1 MFQHTIPPP
10 IVQAA
15 WDDYISRLSQLN
27 QKAGQLMREYMDG
40 HPEADTDALIRYAY
54 ALVTKYGEGSAELA
68 CQMYDALAEAQG
80 VTLPAA
86 EPAPTATYG
95 EVTGMVKATQD
106 SPPSLQQGVSRM
118 VKQAGAD
125 TTTRNAIRD
134 GVEWA
139 WVPHGDACPF
149 CRMLASNGWQRASK
163 NLLKKGHAQHIHANC
178 DCEFAVRFSRG
189 FDVAGYD
196 PEAYLRQYRDAGS
209 DINNWRRIDYAANRE
224 RINAQKR
231 AAYAVRKNFSV
242 YSSLNM
248 EPKPVTMQSISNVKA
263 FSCDTL
269 DATGQQQL
277 KNAHKRLLMTASKQ
291 PLGVE
296 VGRAY
301 DLNMKPLTKE
311 LTGAAERSTVSVPKQ
326 NVPYIVIHTHPDS
339 NIFSQRDLSN
349 FANNV
354 NLKMLTAV
362 GHDGHVY
369 AVEKS
374 ASFDAKAVKTL
385 VSDLGESVNGIADQ
399 YDRKE
404 ISYQE
409 AAESLNFL
417 VRNCL
422 SELEGYGVKFYE

>member
-1 MFQHTIPPP
+1 MKLT
-10 IVQAA
+10 QAA

-118 VKQAGAD
+118 IKQAGAD

-134 GVEWA
+134 GAEWA

-149 CRMLASNGWQRASK
+149 CRMLASNGWQKASK

-178 DCEFAVRFSRG
+178 DCEFAVRFSRE
-189 FDVAGYD
+189 FDVSGYD
-196 PEAYLRQYRDAGS
+196 PEEYLRQYRDAGS
-209 DINNWRRIDYAANRE
+209 DVNAMRRIDYAARKDA
-224 RINAQKR
+224 INAQKR
-231 AAYAVRKNFSV
+231 AAYAARKNFSV

-269 DATGQQQL
+269 DAAGQQQL

>member
-1 MFQHTIPPP
+1 MKLT
-10 IVQAA
+10 QAA
-15 WDDYISRLSQLN
+15 WDDYISRLSRLN

-106 SPPSLQQGVSRM
+106 SPANLQSGVSRM

-125 TTTRNAIRD
+125 TTAHNAIRD
-134 GVEWA
+134 GAEWA

-149 CRMLASNGWQRASK
+149 CRMLASNGWQKASK

-178 DCEFAVRFSRG
+178 DCEFAVRFSRE
-189 FDVAGYD
+189 FDVSGYD

>member
-1 MFQHTIPPP
+1 MQISAKT
-10 IVQAA
+10 
-15 WDDYISRLSQLN
+15 WNEYITRLSRLN
-27 QKAGQLMREYMDG
+27 QKAGQLMREYIDRHG
-40 HPEADTDALIRYAY
+40 TADTADLIAYAY
-54 ALVTKYGEGSAELA
+54 GLVTKYGEGSAELA

-80 VTLPAA
+80 ALVPAA
-86 EPAPTATYG
+86 EPAETASYN
-95 EVTGMVKATQD
+95 EVARMVNATKDQN
-106 SPPSLQQGVSRM
+106 PANLPNGVSRL
-118 VKQAGAD
+118 VKRAGAD
-125 TTTRNAIRD
+125 TSLRNAARD
-134 GVEWA
+134 GAEWA
-139 WVPHGDACPF
+139 WVPHGDTCPF
-149 CRMLASNGWQRASK
+149 CRMLASNGWQKASK

-178 DCEFAVRFSRG
+178 DCEFAVRFSRE
-189 FDVAGYD
+189 FDVSGYD

-209 DINNWRRIDYAANRE
+209 DVNAMRRIDYAARKDA
-224 RINAQKR
+224 INAQKR
-231 AAYAVRKNFSV
+231 AAYAARKNFSV

-269 DATGQQQL
+269 DAAGQQQL

-422 SELEGYGVKFYE
+422 SELEEYGVKFYE

>member
-1 MFQHTIPPP
+1 MQIT
-10 IVQAA
+10 ANA
-15 WDDYISRLSQLN
+15 WNEYITRLSRLN
-27 QKAGQLMREYMDG
+27 QKAGQLMRQYI
-40 HPEADTDALIRYAY
+40 DTHGTESTDDLIAYAY
-54 ALVTKYGEGSAELA
+54 GLVTKYGEGSAELA
-68 CQMYDALAEAQG
+68 CQMYDALAEAANAG
-80 VTLPAA
+80 VPAA
-86 EPAPTATYG
+86 EPAEPADYG
-95 EVTGMVKATQD
+95 EVTRMVNATKNQN
-106 SPPSLQQGVSRM
+106 PANLPNGVSRL
-118 VKQAGAD
+118 VKRAGAD
-125 TTTRNAIRD
+125 TTLKNAVRD
-134 GVEWA
+134 GAEWA
-139 WVPHGDACPF
+139 WVPHGDTCPF
-149 CRMLASNGWQRASK
+149 CITLASNGWQKASSK
-163 NLLKKGHAQHIHANC
+163 VLKGGHAEHIHANC
-178 DCEFAVRFSRG
+178 DCEFAIRF
-189 FDVAGYD
+189 DHKTTVAGYD
-196 PEAYLRQYRDAGS
+196 PEKYLKQYRDAGG
-209 DINNWRRIDYAANRE
+209 DINKMRRIDYAARKDA
-224 RINAQKR
+224 INAQKR
-231 AAYAVRKNFSV
+231 AAYASKRNASV

-263 FSCDTL
+263 FNCDTL
-269 DATGQQQL
+269 DAAGQQQL

-362 GHDGHVY
+362 GNDGHVY

-409 AAESLNFL
+409 VAESLNFL

>member
-1 MFQHTIPPP
+1 MQIT
-10 IVQAA
+10 ANA
-15 WDDYISRLSQLN
+15 WNEYITRLSRLN
-27 QKAGQLMREYMDG
+27 QKAGQLMRQYV
-40 HPEADTDALIRYAY
+40 DTHGTESTDDLIAYAY
-54 ALVTKYGEGSAELA
+54 GLVTKYGEGSAELA
-68 CQMYDALAEAQG
+68 CQMYDALAEAANAG
-80 VTLPAA
+80 VPAA
-86 EPAPTATYG
+86 EPAEPADYG
-95 EVTGMVKATQD
+95 EVARMVNATKNQN
-106 SPPSLQQGVSRM
+106 PANLPNGVSRL
-118 VKQAGAD
+118 VKRTGAD
-125 TTTRNAIRD
+125 TTLKNAVRD
-134 GVEWA
+134 GAEWA
-139 WVPHGDACPF
+139 WVPHGDTCPF
-149 CRMLASNGWQRASK
+149 CITLASNGWQKASSK
-163 NLLKKGHAQHIHANC
+163 VLKGGHAEHIHANC
-178 DCEFAVRFSRG
+178 DCEFAIRF
-189 FDVAGYD
+189 DHNTTVAGYD
-196 PEAYLRQYRDAGS
+196 PEKYLKQYRDAGG
-209 DINNWRRIDYAANRE
+209 DINKMRRIDYAARKDA
-224 RINAQKR
+224 INAQKR
-231 AAYAVRKNFSV
+231 AAYAARKNFSV

-269 DATGQQQL
+269 DAAGQQQL

-362 GHDGHVY
+362 GNDGHVY

-409 AAESLNFL
+409 VAESLNFL

>member
-1 MFQHTIPPP
+1 MQIT
-10 IVQAA
+10 AKT
-15 WDDYISRLSQLN
+15 WNEYITRLSRLN
-27 QKAGQLMREYMDG
+27 QKAGQLMREYIG
-40 HPEADTDALIRYAY
+40 SHGTESTDDLIAYAY
-54 ALVTKYGEGSAELA
+54 GLVTKYGEGSAELA
-68 CQMYDALAEAQG
+68 CQMYDALAEAANAG
-80 VTLPAA
+80 VPAA
-86 EPAPTATYG
+86 EPAEPADYG
-95 EVTGMVKATQD
+95 EVARMVNATKNQN
-106 SPPSLQQGVSRM
+106 PANLPNGVSRL
-118 VKQAGAD
+118 VKRAGAD
-125 TTTRNAIRD
+125 TTLKNAVRD
-134 GVEWA
+134 GAEWA
-139 WVPHGDACPF
+139 WVPHGDTCPF
-149 CRMLASNGWQRASK
+149 CITLASNGWQKASSK
-163 NLLKKGHAQHIHANC
+163 VLKGGHAEHIHANC
-178 DCEFAVRFSRG
+178 DCEFAIRFDHSTTL
-189 FDVAGYD
+189 AGYD
-196 PEAYLRQYRDAGS
+196 PEKYLKQYRDAGG
-209 DINNWRRIDYAANRE
+209 DINKMRRIDYAARKDA
-224 RINAQKR
+224 INAQKR
-231 AAYAVRKNFSV
+231 AAYAARKNFSV

-269 DATGQQQL
+269 DAAGQQQL

-349 FANNV
+349 FAN
-354 NLKMLTAV
+354 
-362 GHDGHVY
+362 
-369 AVEKS
+369 
-374 ASFDAKAVKTL
+374 
-385 VSDLGESVNGIADQ
+385 
-399 YDRKE
+399 KE

>member
-1 MFQHTIPPP
+1 MKLT
-10 IVQAA
+10 QAA

-134 GVEWA
+134 GAEWA

-178 DCEFAVRFSRG
+178 DCEFAVRFSRE
-189 FDVAGYD
+189 FDVSGYD
-196 PEAYLRQYRDAGS
+196 PEEYLRQYRDAGS
-209 DINNWRRIDYAANRE
+209 DVNAMRRIDYAARKDA
-224 RINAQKR
+224 INAQKR
-231 AAYAVRKNFSV
+231 AAYAARKNFSV

-409 AAESLNFL
+409 AAESLSFL

-422 SELEGYGVKFYE
+422 SELEEYGVKFYE

>member
-1 MFQHTIPPP
+1 MKLT
-10 IVQAA
+10 QAA

-134 GVEWA
+134 GAEWA

-178 DCEFAVRFSRG
+178 DCEFAVRFSRE
-189 FDVAGYD
+189 FDVSGYD
-196 PEAYLRQYRDAGS
+196 PEEYLRQYRDAGS
-209 DINNWRRIDYAANRE
+209 DVNAMRRIDYAARKDA
-224 RINAQKR
+224 INAQKR
-231 AAYAVRKNFSV
+231 AAYAARKNFSV

-269 DATGQQQL
+269 DAAGQQQL

>member
-1 MFQHTIPPP
+1 MQISAKT
-10 IVQAA
+10 
-15 WDDYISRLSQLN
+15 WNEYITRLSRLN
-27 QKAGQLMREYMDG
+27 QKAGQLMREYIDRHG
-40 HPEADTDALIRYAY
+40 TADTADLIAYAY
-54 ALVTKYGEGSAELA
+54 GLVTKYGEGSAELA

-80 VTLPAA
+80 ALVPAA
-86 EPAPTATYG
+86 EPAETASYN
-95 EVTGMVKATQD
+95 EVARMVNATKDQN
-106 SPPSLQQGVSRM
+106 PANLPNGVSRL
-118 VKQAGAD
+118 VKRAGAD
-125 TTTRNAIRD
+125 TSLRNAARD
-134 GVEWA
+134 GAEWA
-139 WVPHGDACPF
+139 WVPHGDTCPF
-149 CRMLASNGWQRASK
+149 CITLASNGWQKASDK
-163 NLLKKGHAQHIHANC
+163 VLKGGHAQHIHANC
-178 DCEFAVRFSRG
+178 DCEFAVRFSRE
-189 FDVAGYD
+189 FDVSGYD

-209 DINNWRRIDYAANRE
+209 DVNAMRRIDYAARKDA
-224 RINAQKR
+224 INAQKR
-231 AAYAVRKNFSV
+231 AAYAARKNFSV

-269 DATGQQQL
+269 DAAGQQQL

>member
-1 MFQHTIPPP
+1 MQISAKT
-10 IVQAA
+10 
-15 WDDYISRLSQLN
+15 WNEYITRLSRLN
-27 QKAGQLMREYMDG
+27 QKAGQLMREYIDRHG
-40 HPEADTDALIRYAY
+40 TADTADLIAYAY
-54 ALVTKYGEGSAELA
+54 GLVTKYGEGSAELA

-80 VTLPAA
+80 ALVPAA
-86 EPAPTATYG
+86 EPAETASYN
-95 EVTGMVKATQD
+95 EVARMVNATKDQN
-106 SPPSLQQGVSRM
+106 PANLPNGVSRL
-118 VKQAGAD
+118 VKRAGAD
-125 TTTRNAIRD
+125 TSLRNAARD
-134 GVEWA
+134 GAEWA
-139 WVPHGDACPF
+139 WVPHGDTCPF
-149 CRMLASNGWQRASK
+149 CITLASNGWQKASDK
-163 NLLKKGHAQHIHANC
+163 VLKGGHAQHIHANC
-178 DCEFAVRFSRG
+178 DCEFAVRFSRV

>member
-1 MFQHTIPPP
+1 MQIT
-10 IVQAA
+10 ARA
-15 WDDYISRLSQLN
+15 WNEYITRLSRLN

-80 VTLPAA
+80 ITLPAA

-106 SPPSLQQGVSRM
+106 SPANLQSGVSRM

-125 TTTRNAIRD
+125 TTVHNAIRD
-134 GVEWA
+134 GAEWA

-149 CRMLASNGWQRASK
+149 CRMLASNGWQKASQK
-163 NLLKKGHAQHIHANC
+163 LLKKGHAQHIHSNC
-178 DCEFAVRFSRG
+178 DCEFAVRFSRD
-189 FDVAGYD
+189 FDVSGYD
-196 PEAYLRQYRDAGS
+196 PEKYLRQYRAAGS
-209 DINNWRRIDYAANRE
+209 DVNALRRIDYAARKDV
-224 RINAQKR
+224 INAQKR
-231 AAYAVRKNFSV
+231 AAYAARKNFSV

-269 DATGQQQL
+269 DAAGQQQL

-354 NLKMLTAV
+354 NLKILTAV

>member
-1 MFQHTIPPP
+1 MKLT
-10 IVQAA
+10 QAA
-15 WDDYISRLSQLN
+15 WDEYISRLSQLN

-134 GVEWA
+134 GAEWA

-149 CRMLASNGWQRASK
+149 CITLASRGWQTASQK
-163 NLLKKGHAQHIHANC
+163 LLKNGHAEHIHSNC
-178 DCEFAVRFSRG
+178 DCEFAVRFHSG
-189 FDVAGYD
+189 TSVAGYD
-196 PEAYLRQYRDAGS
+196 PEKYLKQYRDAGS
-209 DINNWRRIDYAANRE
+209 DVNAMRRIDYAARKDA
-224 RINAQKR
+224 INAQKR
-231 AAYAVRKNFSV
+231 AAYAARKNFSV

-422 SELEGYGVKFYE
+422 SELEEYGVKFYE

>member
-1 MFQHTIPPP
+1 MKLT
-10 IVQAA
+10 QAA
-15 WDDYISRLSQLN
+15 WDEYISRLSRLN

-118 VKQAGAD
+118 IKQAGAD

-134 GVEWA
+134 GAEWA

-178 DCEFAVRFSRG
+178 DCEFAVRFSRE
-189 FDVAGYD
+189 FDVSGYD
-196 PEAYLRQYRDAGS
+196 PEEYLRQYRDAGS
-209 DINNWRRIDYAANRE
+209 DVNAMRRIDYAARKDA
-224 RINAQKR
+224 INAQKR
-231 AAYAVRKNFSV
+231 AAYAARKNFSV

-422 SELEGYGVKFYE
+422 SELEEYGVKFYE

>member
-1 MFQHTIPPP
+1 MKLT
-10 IVQAA
+10 QAA
-15 WDDYISRLSQLN
+15 WDEYISRLSRLN

-134 GVEWA
+134 GAEWA

-149 CRMLASNGWQRASK
+149 CRMLASNGWQKASK

-178 DCEFAVRFSRG
+178 DCEFAVRFSRE
-189 FDVAGYD
+189 FDVSGYD
-196 PEAYLRQYRDAGS
+196 PEEYLRQYRDAGS
-209 DINNWRRIDYAANRE
+209 DVNAMRRIDYAARKDA
-224 RINAQKR
+224 INAQKR
-231 AAYAVRKNFSV
+231 AAYAARKNFSV

-269 DATGQQQL
+269 DAAGQQQL

>member
-1 MFQHTIPPP
+1 MKLT
-10 IVQAA
+10 QAA
-15 WDDYISRLSQLN
+15 WDDYISRLSRLN

-106 SPPSLQQGVSRM
+106 SPANLQSGVSRM

-125 TTTRNAIRD
+125 TTAHNAIRD
-134 GVEWA
+134 GAEWA

-196 PEAYLRQYRDAGS
+196 PEEYLRQYRDAGS
-209 DINNWRRIDYAANRE
+209 DVNAMRRIDYAARKDA
-224 RINAQKR
+224 INAQKR
-231 AAYAVRKNFSV
+231 AAYAARKNFSV